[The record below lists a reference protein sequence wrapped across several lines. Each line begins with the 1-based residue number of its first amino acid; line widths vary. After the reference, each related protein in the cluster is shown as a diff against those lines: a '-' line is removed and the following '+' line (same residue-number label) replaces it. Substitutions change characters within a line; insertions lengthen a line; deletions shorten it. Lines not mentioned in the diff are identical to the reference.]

1 MGTSNVT
8 TEIITINVASSRATV
23 ALPPAPDNFRDTSEG
38 KSLKE
43 AFRQSQRLNIGNTLA
58 AALAI
63 DESKRNNED
72 FSEIFS
78 KYNNACVRVTSNSD
92 TGTTSGS
99 GVLFKFPKDQLILV
113 TASHVIQPSKPPNV
127 KIVLETNYQPKVK
140 VNPTEVEAEK
150 IEIGLLDPEIK
161 TETDVDV
168 AVLFLK
174 ECDSKKVL
182 DKVSDFP
189 SLSFSLEDKG
199 DKKCMMIHYAHN
211 TDDNKYNK

>member
-78 KYNNACVRVTSNSD
+78 KYHNACRSEERRV
-92 TGTTSGS
+92 G
-99 GVLFKFPKDQLILV
+99 
-113 TASHVIQPSKPPNV
+113 
-127 KIVLETNYQPKVK
+127 
-140 VNPTEVEAEK
+140 
-150 IEIGLLDPEIK
+150 
-161 TETDVDV
+161 
-168 AVLFLK
+168 K
-174 ECDSKKVL
+174 ECRSRW
-182 DKVSDFP
+182 SP
-189 SLSFSLEDKG
+189 Y
-199 DKKCMMIHYAHN
+199 H
-211 TDDNKYNK
+211 